1 MCQICVQKYIYIA
14 QFKVFA
20 VIMLILQIT
29 FLSIF
34 HNFI

>member
-1 MCQICVQKYIYIA
+1 MYQICVQKYIYIA

-20 VIMLILQIT
+20 VIMSIPQIT

-34 HNFI
+34 HNFV